1 MSIPSWQNHVDISH
15 LNTMAAP
22 CAAEHYLEVTSQ
34 EALVAAVKAAQTKQL
49 SIHLLGGGSNVLCP
63 PFIHGLVLRPLIK
76 GISVEVTPDA
86 KQVLLT
92 IGAGENWHQLVE
104 WSLGQ
109 GYYGLENLALI
120 PGSVGAAP
128 IQNIGAYGVELS
140 DCLHSVKWFDLHE
153 HDFKTFSK
161 DECDLGYRES
171 IFKHQLKGRAVI
183 TAVVI
188 QLNLAATPI
197 IHYKPLAEYFEHSTI
212 PVTPLAVF
220 NAVCQQRNSKL
231 PNPDDTPN
239 SGSFFKNPVVSMRK
253 LVALQKEFPSIPF
266 YPQSGDSVKIPAAWL
281 IDQCGLKG
289 SCLQGLLVHGKQA
302 LVLTN
307 PRKLTLKAILSASDE
322 IANHIFQRFDI
333 ALEREPQVLGT

>member
-1 MSIPSWQNHVDISH
+1 MSVPSWQNHVDISH

-22 CAAEHYLEVTSQ
+22 CVAEHYLEVTSQ
-34 EALVAAVKAAQTKQL
+34 ADLVAAVKAAQTQQL

-63 PFIHGLVLRPLIK
+63 PFIHGLVLRPLIQ
-76 GISVEVTPDA
+76 GICVEVKPSA

-104 WSLGQ
+104 WSLAQ

-140 DCLHSVKWFDLHE
+140 DCLHSVKWFDLHT
-153 HDFKTFSK
+153 HCFKSFSK
-161 DECDLGYRES
+161 DDCKLAYRES
-171 IFKHQLKGRAVI
+171 IFKHQLKGQAVI
-183 TAVVI
+183 TEVVI
-188 QLNLAATPI
+188 QLNLVAAPV
-197 IHYKPLAEYFEHSTI
+197 IHYKPLAEHFEHSAA

-220 NAVCQQRNSKL
+220 NAVCLQRNSKL
-231 PNPDDTPN
+231 PNPDEIPN
-239 SGSFFKNPVVSMRK
+239 SGSFFKNPVVSVQK
-253 LVALQKEFPSIPF
+253 LARLQKEFPAIPF

-289 SCLQGLLVHGKQA
+289 RCVQGLVVHAKQA

-307 PRKLTLKAILSASDE
+307 PRKLTLEAVLSASDE
-322 IANHIFQRFDI
+322 IANHIIQRFGI
-333 ALEREPQVLGT
+333 ALEREPQVLGA